1 MIESIPA
8 VPTWRCSK
16 CGYVWSAS
24 SSPTHCPHCTI
35 PSLSAIERQA
45 LVDSQEDV
53 AKLRAELAGETASKN
68 RAYLERNQL
77 VAALSRILPAH
88 LMRHTPDDPIW
99 EGDWR
104 WIVCI
109 EGPTGQMTWHIHD
122 SHLPLFA
129 HLKKKPN
136 NWDGHT
142 TDEKYARLEK
152 FNAET
157 LVKGLYD
164 DVARVIKESGLIDL
178 FAFLKPS
185 KGKT

>member
-1 MIESIPA
+1 MIES
-8 VPTWRCSK
+8 VPVAPQWRCSS
-16 CGYVWSAS
+16 CGCVWSAS
-24 SSPTHCPHCTI
+24 SSPTHCPECSVPALTGT
-35 PSLSAIERQA
+35 ERRMLEEA
-45 LVDSQEDV
+45 DEV

-68 RAYLERNQL
+68 RAYLERNRL

-88 LMRHTPDDPIW
+88 LMQHPPDPIW

-109 EGPTGQMTWHIHD
+109 EGPTGQMTWHLHD
-122 SHLPLFA
+122 SHLPLFM
-129 HLKKKPN
+129 HLKEKPN

-142 TDEKYARLEK
+142 TEEKYERLAK

-157 LVKGLYD
+157 LVKGVYD
-164 DVARVIKESGLIDL
+164 EVARVMKEVGLVDL

-185 KGKT
+185 RSKT